1 MAVEIL
7 GVGATLLGLFA
18 GFGLLIGLLFGFFGM
33 GGSFLVTPALLVMGY
48 ETDVAVASGLA
59 FVFGTSVIATLKHR
73 DLGQVDYKL
82 GVLMI
87 AGTTAGIEVG
97 KIGLE
102 YLQHVGLADTV
113 VSVAYVLLLGGIGV
127 FVTREALKSSS
138 GGGLEHDV
146 DEDAD
151 LEDADVPDIAQKI
164 QSYRVPPMISIR
176 GGFTVSLWMV
186 LTVAFATGL
195 LSGFLGVGGGFIRM
209 PALFYLIGVPVPVA
223 VGTDLFEIVFSGGIG
238 SFLYAMDG
246 GVNLGI
252 VVPLLAGSA
261 LGARVGSAATSI
273 VDEDEIK
280 VYFGVM
286 LLGGS
291 VAVAVR
297 EIGTVY
303 GIDELRIVSMV
314 LILGSALLVCG
325 GLSSSHSRA
334 ARDVGPS
341 RRSIRDSRSVDA
353 RRRSATR
360 GRLTRGD
367 DPRP

>member
-1 MAVEIL
+1 MELFGISV
-7 GVGATLLGLFA
+7 VLLGTFT
-18 GFGLLIGLLFGFFGM
+18 GFGLLIGILFGFFGM

-48 ETDVAVASGLA
+48 EPNVAVGSGLA

-102 YLQHVGLADTV
+102 YLQHIGLAGSV
-113 VSVAYVLLLGGIGV
+113 VSVAYVLLLGGIGA
-127 FVTREALKSSS
+127 FVTREALKGGDDDS
-138 GGGLEHDV
+138 GGLEHDV

-151 LEDADVPDIAQKI
+151 VEDADIPDIAQKI
-164 QSYRVPPMISIR
+164 QSYRIPPMMSLR
-176 GGFTVSLWMV
+176 GGFTVSLWMI
-186 LTVAFATGL
+186 LAVAFATGL

-238 SFLYAMDG
+238 SFLYAQSGAVD
-246 GVNLGI
+246 LSI

-261 LGARVGSAATSI
+261 LGARLGAAATSL
-273 VDEDEIK
+273 VEEEDIK

-286 LLGGS
+286 LLLGA
-291 VAVAVR
+291 VAVAIR
-297 EIGTVY
+297 EVGNAIQMPVLDTVSLA
-303 GIDELRIVSMV
+303 I
-314 LILGSALLVCG
+314 ILGAALLVSG
-325 GLSSSHSRA
+325 AVSYSAVRELRDE
-334 ARDVGPS
+334 ARPTTN
-341 RRSIRDSRSVDA
+341 
-353 RRRSATR
+353 ATA
-360 GRLTRGD
+360 D
-367 DPRP
+367 

>member
-1 MAVEIL
+1 MEVF
-7 GVGATLLGLFA
+7 GVAATLLVMFG

-97 KIGLE
+97 KQGLHA
-102 YLQHVGLADTV
+102 LQAMGVADTV
-113 VSVAYVLLLGGIGV
+113 VSVAYVGLLGGIGA
-127 FVTREALKSSS
+127 FITKRALGS
-138 GGGLEHDV
+138 GGGGSFGHDADGDV
-146 DEDAD
+146 DLDDAD
-151 LEDADVPDIAQKI
+151 IPEIARAI
-164 QSYRVPPMISIR
+164 QSYEVPPMVSLR
-176 GGFTVSLWMV
+176 GGVRVSLWMI
-186 LTVAFATGL
+186 LAVAFATGL

-238 SFLYAMDG
+238 SFLYALDG
-246 GVNLGI
+246 AVDLVI
-252 VVPLLAGSA
+252 VAPLLAGSA
-261 LGARVGSAATSI
+261 LGARVGAQATDI

-286 LLGGS
+286 LLLGAA
-291 VAVAVR
+291 AVAVR
-297 EIGTVY
+297 QVGGALGMPVLDRVALIIILGAAFLVSGAVVY
-303 GIDELRIVSMV
+303 SSVRELRQHQTDDEGV
-314 LILGSALLVCG
+314 
-325 GLSSSHSRA
+325 A
-334 ARDVGPS
+334 AD
-341 RRSIRDSRSVDA
+341 
-353 RRRSATR
+353 
-360 GRLTRGD
+360 
-367 DPRP
+367 

>member
-1 MAVEIL
+1 MEIL
-7 GVGATLLGLFA
+7 GVSVVLLGTFA
-18 GFGLLIGLLFGFFGM
+18 GFGLLIGILFGFFGM

-48 ETDVAVASGLA
+48 EANVAVGSGLA

-97 KIGLE
+97 KLGLE
-102 YLQHVGLADTV
+102 YLQHIGLADSV

-151 LEDADVPDIAQKI
+151 LEDADIPDIAQKI

-186 LTVAFATGL
+186 LAVAFATGL

-238 SFLYAMDG
+238 SFLYAQSGAVD
-246 GVNLGI
+246 LSI

-261 LGARVGSAATSI
+261 LGARLGAAATSL
-273 VDEDEIK
+273 VDEEDIK

-286 LLGGS
+286 LLLGAI
-291 VAVAVR
+291 AVAVR
-297 EIGTVY
+297 QIGGVLEMPVL
-303 GIDELRIVSMV
+303 DSVS
-314 LILGSALLVCG
+314 LAIILGAALLVSG
-325 GLSSSHSRA
+325 AVSY
-334 ARDVGPS
+334 
-341 RRSIRDSRSVDA
+341 
-353 RRRSATR
+353 SAVR
-360 GRLTRGD
+360 ELRKD
-367 DPRP
+367 DPRGTVAPEL

>member
-1 MAVEIL
+1 MIEIF
-7 GVGATLLGLFA
+7 GVGLALLLMFA

-97 KIGLE
+97 KQGLHF
-102 YLQHVGLADTV
+102 LQAMGIAGTV
-113 VSVAYVLLLGGIGV
+113 VSVAYVALLGGIGL
-127 FVTREALKSSS
+127 FVTYRALGD
-138 GGGLEHDV
+138 GGGGGVSHDV
-146 DEDAD
+146 DGDEEFSEEDIP
-151 LEDADVPDIAQKI
+151 EIAKTI
-164 QSYRVPPMISIR
+164 QSYEVPPMMTLR
-176 GGFTVSLWMV
+176 GGVRVSLWMI
-186 LTVAFATGL
+186 LAVAFATGL

-238 SFLYAMDG
+238 SFLYAIDG
-246 GVNLGI
+246 AVDLAI
-252 VVPLLAGSA
+252 VAPLLAGSA
-261 LGARVGSAATSI
+261 LGARVGAAATSI

-286 LLGGS
+286 LLLGAI
-291 VAVAVR
+291 AVAIR
-297 EIGTVY
+297 EIGGAIGAPVLDTVALIIILGAAVLVSGAVVY
-303 GIDELRIVSMV
+303 SSIRELRTTSTGTDGVT
-314 LILGSALLVCG
+314 A
-325 GLSSSHSRA
+325 
-334 ARDVGPS
+334 D
-341 RRSIRDSRSVDA
+341 
-353 RRRSATR
+353 
-360 GRLTRGD
+360 
-367 DPRP
+367 

>member
-1 MAVEIL
+1 MEVF
-7 GVGATLLGLFA
+7 GVAASLLGMFA

-48 ETDVAVASGLA
+48 KTDVAVASGLA

-97 KIGLE
+97 KIGLHW
-102 YLQHVGLADTV
+102 LQDIGLANTV
-113 VSVAYVLLLGGIGV
+113 VSISYVGLLGAIGV
-127 FVTREALKSSS
+127 FITYNAIKGDDDGGVSHDAEDMDVEEAA
-138 GGGLEHDV
+138 E
-146 DEDAD
+146 EI
-151 LEDADVPDIAQKI
+151 PDIAKKI
-164 QSYRVPPMISIR
+164 QSYRVPPMMNIK
-176 GGFTVSLWMV
+176 GGLTVSLWMI
-186 LTVAFATGL
+186 LGVAFATGL

-246 GVNLGI
+246 AVDLTI

-261 LGARVGSAATSI
+261 LGARLGAAATSL
-273 VDEDEIK
+273 VEEEDIK

-286 LLGGS
+286 LLLGAI
-291 VAVAVR
+291 AVAVR
-297 EIGTVY
+297 ELGGVLEMPVLDMVSLAIIIGA
-303 GIDELRIVSMV
+303 
-314 LILGSALLVCG
+314 ALLVSG
-325 GLSSSHSRA
+325 AVVVS
-334 ARDVGPS
+334 
-341 RRSIRDSRSVDA
+341 SIRELRTEEPSSVAQASD
-353 RRRSATR
+353 
-360 GRLTRGD
+360 
-367 DPRP
+367 